1 MCIFVPHTIFLSP
14 ATSSSQVKAF
24 LQWAKAARLET
35 GGKIPLFINM
45 DETSVAFH
53 FGRQRGF
60 VVRKRSLP
68 PGKAHKKEHVTIG
81 DAKMNMSFL
90 AFMTHDADIQQKLP
104 QIFISNKHQ
113 IPAKSLGH
121 ITPHLPANVYLWRED
136 SAWNCH
142 ATMRKTMCCL
152 AKHLEDYAA
161 THQIILVLDVARS
174 HYHSSIFTLATR
186 KGIRLL
192 YVPAKLTWLLQPA
205 DTHAF
210 SRLKQRLRKAWLSL
224 CVDSSTGQVDRA
236 QWLRQ
241 IFSVAHKL
249 FTEVQWTSAF
259 ESNGLLDEHTVSQR
273 ILKQL
278 GWATP
283 MTVSS
288 DVLTQAQLGVIFPRR
303 TKVSCDAIFRWAL
316 PKAMAKAKAKPGP
329 KAKAVPKTAATV
341 TSDSPPCHG
350 TRKMKAKAKAKPTD
364 LD

>member
-1 MCIFVPHTIFLSP
+1 VRI
-14 ATSSSQVKAF
+14 Q
-24 LQWAKAARLET
+24 T
-35 GGKIPLFINM
+35 GGKIPLYINM

-68 PGKAHKKEHVTIG
+68 TGKTHKKEHVA
-81 DAKMNMSFL
+81 DAKLNMSFL
-90 AFMTHDADIQQKLP
+90 AFMTHDEDIQKKLP
-104 QIFISNKHQ
+104 QVFIGNKHQ

-121 ITPHLPANVYLWRED
+121 ITPHLPANFYLWRED

-142 ATMRKTMCCL
+142 ASMRRAMCLL
-152 AKHLEDYAA
+152 AKHLEEYAS
-161 THQIILVLDVARS
+161 THQIILVLDVARC
-174 HYHSSIFTLATR
+174 HFDSSIFTLATR

-210 SRLKQRLRKAWLSL
+210 SRLKQRLRKAWLGL
-224 CVDSSTGQVDRA
+224 CVESTTGKVERT

-241 IFSVAHKL
+241 LFSVAHKL

-259 ESNGLLDEHTVSQR
+259 ESNGLLDELKVSQR

-278 GWATP
+278 GWETP
-283 MTVSS
+283 EAASS
-288 DVLTQAQLGVIFPRR
+288 LILTPAQLSVVFPRR
-303 TKVSCDAIFRWAL
+303 AKVNRDAIFRWAL
-316 PKAMAKAKAKPGP
+316 PSATAKAKAHPGP
-329 KAKAVPKTAATV
+329 KPKPAPKAAATA

-350 TRKMKAKAKAKPTD
+350 TRKMKAKAKPKPLALV